1 MAFDGFFTHAMVNEL
16 NQVITTGRVM
26 RVNQPYPNEMILV
39 IRAHR
44 HNHHLLI
51 SANPAYPRFQ
61 LTEIP
66 FQNPAVPSNF
76 TMTMRKYLEGAI
88 LVAIE
93 QVENDRVVKFQFTSR
108 DELGDQQLLTLYVEI
123 MARHSNATLVNETTG
138 KVIDA
143 LKHVAND
150 QNRLRTLLPGATWR
164 MPPKQTRTNPY
175 LPNQKYPALVR
186 TTKELTQLAKELQQ
200 TYQGLSPFLA
210 TEFASRLLAAENLPQ
225 AYSDFLVAF
234 DNPTPTMVETTTGKQ
249 DFVALS
255 PQQPTILSTERFSSL
270 SALLDHF
277 YAQKAEHDR
286 TKELAGQVLHVIK
299 TELKKDQRKIKKLH
313 REIADAQQADDFR
326 IRGELL
332 TTYLGQVQAGATKI
346 SLPNYYDENRPL
358 EIELAPELSPSK
370 NAQRYFTRYNKL
382 KASVAYDQEQLAITQ
397 AEVDYLNGILSQ
409 IALADPKDVQEIK
422 AELIEQG
429 YLKKH
434 TKKGKKQRKIPA
446 AQPSEY
452 YASDGTLIMVGKNNR
467 QNDRLSFKLANKNE
481 LWFHVKDLPGS
492 HVVIRDAN
500 PSDQTIQEAAQ
511 LAAYFSKGRE
521 ATHVPVDY
529 LPIKALHKPAGAK
542 PGFVTFRGQTTLT
555 AKPVAPQHINPKNR

>member
-44 HNHHLLI
+44 HNQRLLI

-186 TTKELTQLAKELQQ
+186 TTGEPTRLAKELQQ

-255 PQQPTILSTERFSSL
+255 PQQPTILSTEHFSSL

-409 IALADPKDVQEIK
+409 IALAAPKDVQEIK

-434 TKKGKKQRKIPA
+434 TKKGRSNAKFPLPNQV
-446 AQPSEY
+446 S
-452 YASDGTLIMVGKNNR
+452 IM
-467 QNDRLSFKLANKNE
+467 
-481 LWFHVKDLPGS
+481 LPMG
-492 HVVIRDAN
+492 H
-500 PSDQTIQEAAQ
+500 
-511 LAAYFSKGRE
+511 
-521 ATHVPVDY
+521 
-529 LPIKALHKPAGAK
+529 
-542 PGFVTFRGQTTLT
+542 
-555 AKPVAPQHINPKNR
+555 

>member
-44 HNHHLLI
+44 HNQRLLI

-186 TTKELTQLAKELQQ
+186 TTGEPIRLAKELQQ

-225 AYSDFLVAF
+225 AYSDFLIAF

-255 PQQPTILSTERFSSL
+255 PQQPTILSTEHFSSL

-332 TTYLGQVQAGATKI
+332 TTYLGQVQTGATKI

-409 IALADPKDVQEIK
+409 IALAAPKDVQEIK

-492 HVVIRDAN
+492 HVVIRDTY
-500 PSDQTIQEAAQ
+500 PSNQTIQEAAQ

-542 PGFVTFRGQTTLT
+542 PGFVTFRGQTTLMV
-555 AKPVAPQHINPKNR
+555 KPVAPQHINPKNR

>member
-93 QVENDRVVKFQFTSR
+93 QVETDRVVKFQFTSR
-108 DELGDQQLLTLYVEI
+108 NELGDQQLLTLYVEI

-277 YAQKAEHDR
+277 YAQKAEHNR

-511 LAAYFSKGRE
+511 LAAYFSKGRD

>member
-44 HNHHLLI
+44 HNQRLLI

-186 TTKELTQLAKELQQ
+186 TTGEPTRLAKELQQ

-225 AYSDFLVAF
+225 AYSDFLIAF
-234 DNPTPTMVETTTGKQ
+234 DNPTPTMVETTDGKQ

-255 PQQPTILSTERFSSL
+255 PQQPTILSTEHFSSL

-332 TTYLGQVQAGATKI
+332 TTYLGQVKAGATKI

-397 AEVDYLNGILSQ
+397 AEIDYLNGILSQ
-409 IALADPKDVQEIK
+409 IALAAPKDVQEIK

-492 HVVIRDAN
+492 HVVIRDTH
-500 PSDQTIQEAAQ
+500 PSNQTIQEAAQ

-542 PGFVTFRGQTTLT
+542 PGFVTLTL
-555 AKPVAPQHINPKNR
+555 KIGKLSISKGVPYG